1 MLLAE
6 GKHNIFKSHQL
17 LECVCFLRQKTEE
30 PVKAKLW
37 MIKANVDDEA
47 MFLQQA
53 HHKDCMFMSQ
63 LIRGKG
69 DRHQGIEGFSL
80 QSI

>member
-1 MLLAE
+1 M
-6 GKHNIFKSHQL
+6 
-17 LECVCFLRQKTEE
+17 
-30 PVKAKLW
+30 KAKLW

-69 DRHQGIEGFSL
+69 DRHQGIEGLSL
-80 QSI
+80 QPI